1 MATNTPPA
9 LEQTARRFAALG
21 DPTRLQV
28 YRLLIEQPR
37 AVGEVAAR
45 LPVSRP
51 AVSQHL
57 RVLHDA
63 GLVELQAEGTRHLYR
78 PRRDGVE
85 AMRSFLD
92 SLWTTGLDRFRA
104 AAEAA
109 APPPKETPP

>member
-1 MATNTPPA
+1 MATDTSP
-9 LEQTARRFAALG
+9 LDLTARRFAALG
-21 DPTRLQV
+21 DPTRLRV
-28 YRLLIEQPR
+28 YRLLVERPR
-37 AVGEVAAR
+37 AVGEVAAL

-63 GLVELQAEGTRHLYR
+63 GLVDLQAEGTRHLYR
-78 PRRDGVE
+78 PRRDGAE
-85 AMRSFLD
+85 SMRSFLD

-109 APPPKETPP
+109 APPPEETPP